1 MMSSVRIVGLLILGK
16 IILTDIEDEK
26 HALNGLHAPDE
37 ELICFNL
44 SRVFKF
50 MPKEG
55 PRSGGLFIG
64 LD

>member
-1 MMSSVRIVGLLILGK
+1 MMSSVRIVGLLIPGK

-50 MPKEG
+50 ML
-55 PRSGGLFIG
+55 SN
-64 LD
+64 